1 VWMVRGQTLNCHS
14 FSCHS
19 CAITCDYT
27 VACSSCTT
35 SIYLHHVDLSV
46 HIIFL
51 FFYASTPSRFMVH
64 GPLHHITDT
73 SHRRRSS
80 SLPSTTVPTPTP
92 CGSQGQVGEFQA
104 PDRRP
109 GQLGVARWAKWCRI
123 RPPIGP
129 QSVGGVVD
137 LLSSSCSGDVAVV
150 KRWILSW
157 VVHPWVPLAQIYGQG
172 FRWATLV
179 H

>member
-1 VWMVRGQTLNCHS
+1 VHHFN
-14 FSCHS
+14 
-19 CAITCDYT
+19 
-27 VACSSCTT
+27 
-35 SIYLHHVDLSV
+35 YLHHVDLSV

-92 CGSQGQVGEFQA
+92 CGSQGQVSEFQA

-137 LLSSSCSGDVAVV
+137 LLSSSCSGDVVVV